1 MPQRNRRPRLSHAGV
16 AGSRKPAGAG
26 GLIGKFNEVP
36 PKLVNVARDELR
48 REGER
53 YKIEKNAAR
62 RGRLKEEGA
71 IMAGRKVPV
80 TLPTGQQGEGIEVQV
95 DESNEKWSEFTL
107 QDGTIIR
114 AKLTITSA
122 VRVDGQFDQL
132 GNPLYVTNLAP
143 VLTIVSVPEQYRKK
157 VQ

>member
-1 MPQRNRRPRLSHAGV
+1 MPQRDRRRRLSHAGV
-16 AGSRKPAGAG
+16 AGGRKPASAS
-26 GLIGKFNEVP
+26 GLMGKFNEVA
-36 PKLVNVARDELR
+36 PKLVSVAREELR

-53 YKIEKNAAR
+53 YKIDNATR
-62 RGRLKEEGA
+62 RGRRKEEGA

-80 TLPTGQQGEGIEVQV
+80 TLPSGQQGEGIEVQV
-95 DESNEKWSEFTL
+95 DESNERWSEFTL
-107 QDGTIIR
+107 QDGAIIR